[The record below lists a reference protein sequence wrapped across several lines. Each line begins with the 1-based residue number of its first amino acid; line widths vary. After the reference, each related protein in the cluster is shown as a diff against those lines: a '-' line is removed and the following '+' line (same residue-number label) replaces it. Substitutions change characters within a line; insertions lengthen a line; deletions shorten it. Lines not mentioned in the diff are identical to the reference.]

1 MKKIISISI
10 LSLLMILFTN
20 NIAKAQDYVP
30 DEVLIKF
37 KRGVGKQARQAS
49 INSVQGKIK
58 GTFRLDPDLLHL
70 KVPATIGTDNSI
82 SHLIRN
88 PNVQYAVRNDIY
100 YITQDQVFPDDPRF
114 RFQWSLHN
122 TGRGRG
128 TADADIDA
136 PEAWKISTGSQQII
150 VAVLDTGVD
159 YNHEDLAE
167 NIWTNPGEI
176 PGNGVDDDKN
186 GYVDDIYGW
195 DFFNE
200 DGNPMDD
207 NGHGTECAGV
217 IGGVGNNGLGITGIN
232 WTVSIMC
239 LKTHNESGIS
249 TAADVI
255 KGIQYA
261 IDNGAD
267 ITSNSYGNRLDK
279 ANEAVRAAI
288 YAAHEEGILCVFAAG
303 NDRVDTDTYPF
314 YPACHD
320 FTFYG
325 LDFDNIISVT
335 ATDQSDNQRYNWG
348 QETVDMAGCS
358 PLITTTL
365 PGNKYTNG
373 FGGTSA
379 ACPHVAGVAALVW
392 GYDPGLSHMDVKNR
406 LMDKVRPVPSLIGMC
421 VTEGTVNAYNAL
433 SAGGPP
439 PPPPYAPSNLS
450 ANSPACDQM
459 DLAWQDNSDNEGGF
473 NIERSLNS
481 VDFYQIDTVGPDVTS
496 YSDTT
501 VAENTTYYYQ
511 VRAYNVGGDS
521 AYSDAA
527 SATTPSCPVGPP
539 VAPTDLTAKARGKN
553 KIALTWKDNSNNEDG
568 FRIYRGPL
576 QSSLSL
582 LETVG
587 QNTTSYLDSGLAPG
601 TTYYYQVCAYNTN
614 GENCSDPVNAKTK

>member
-1 MKKIISISI
+1 
-10 LSLLMILFTN
+10 MILFTN

-37 KRGVGKQARQAS
+37 KRGVGKQARQFA
-49 INSVQGKIK
+49 INSVQGKRI

-100 YITQDQVFPDDPRF
+100 YITQDQVFPDDKRF

-136 PEAWKISTGSQQII
+136 PEAWGIFKGSSDII

-167 NIWTNPGEI
+167 NIWTNQLEYTGVIGE
-176 PGNGVDDDKN
+176 DDDGN
-186 GYVDDIYGW
+186 GYVDDVYGC
-195 DFFNE
+195 DIVNG

-255 KGIQYA
+255 EGIQYA
-261 IDNGAD
+261 IDNGAN
-267 ITSNSYGNRLDK
+267 ITSNSYGNRKDK

-288 YAAHEEGILCVFAAG
+288 YAAHEAGILCVFSSG
-303 NDRVDTDTYPF
+303 NDGSNTDIDPY

-320 FTFYG
+320 FKADPYL
-325 LDFDNIISVT
+325 LDYDNIISVT

-348 QETVDMAGCS
+348 LTTVDMAGCS

-365 PGNKYTNG
+365 PGNRYTNG

-392 GYDPGLSHMDVKNR
+392 GNEPLLSHMDVKNR
-406 LMDKVRPVPSLIGMC
+406 LMDTVRPVSSLYGMC
-421 VTEGTVNAYNAL
+421 VTEGTVNAYKAL
-433 SAGGPP
+433 SEGGPP
-439 PPPPYAPSNLS
+439 PEPPDPPSNLIIV
-450 ANSPACDQM
+450 ATACDQ
-459 DLAWQDNSDNEGGF
+459 
-473 NIERSLNS
+473 I
-481 VDFYQIDTVGPDVTS
+481 
-496 YSDTT
+496 
-501 VAENTTYYYQ
+501 
-511 VRAYNVGGDS
+511 
-521 AYSDAA
+521 
-527 SATTPSCPVGPP
+527 
-539 VAPTDLTAKARGKN
+539 DLT
-553 KIALTWKDNSNNEDG
+553 WQDNSNNEDG
-568 FRIYRGPL
+568 FEIERSLDGSNFSQIDTVGADDNTYYDTGLAENTLYWYRVRAYNTGGDSGYSETASSTTDFCPPELPAAPTGLTAKARGKDKIALKWQDNSNNEVEFKIYRWTSNQPYPL
-576 QSSLSL
+576 IV
-582 LETVG
+582 TVG
-587 QNTTSYLDSGLAPG
+587 ANTTSYLDSGVVPK
-601 TTYYYQVCAYNTN
+601 TTYYYKVCASNTN
-614 GENCSDPVNAKTK
+614 GENCSAPVNAKTK